1 MKKLLTILTIML
13 CTMIILTGSV
23 FAGAVSIK
31 ASKSSVNVGQTVSV
45 TVSFGGKVSA
55 AQFKLN
61 YDKSKFDYVSCSAG
75 TFGTGTNTYVYV
87 NYEDVEDL
95 GSVTLTFKA
104 KATGSGDFSISGVVL
119 SGSSSISNSKTTV
132 KVNAA
137 SSSSKKPT
145 TTKKPSSSNKNTT
158 SNEQEQP
165 VQLDKTALED
175 LKSLLG
181 TLNETDYTEDSW
193 KALQEAIG
201 AAEGADTEEK
211 YNEVKDKLTVESL
224 VKQPFEKE
232 ELNKVLR
239 DLIGKVETDYT
250 LESWKELQDTIEA
263 ADEAELKSQYDA
275 IKTKLSINT
284 LVLNPKTFL
293 EEIMEDSCGHLKIM
307 MGMAAAILILLI
319 IIIILAS
326 RCSRIKKEN
335 LFGGTGTRFK
345 E

>member
-239 DLIGKVETDYT
+239 DLIGKVEKDYT
-250 LESWKELQDTIEA
+250 EESWRELQEA
-263 ADEAELKSQYDA
+263 IDIADSATLKSQYDA
-275 IKTKLSINT
+275 VKDKLTINN
-284 LVLNPKTFL
+284 LIL
-293 EEIMEDSCGHLKIM
+293 EEEKGFFGELAEKIAEMEPIVI
-307 MGMAAAILILLI
+307 ILIVTIIALI
-319 IIIILAS
+319 IIIIVMAILYDKV
-326 RCSRIKKEN
+326 KKGDGVGRR
-335 LFGGTGTRFK
+335 LK
-345 E
+345 

>member
-1 MKKLLTILTIML
+1 MKKIVTVLTIML
-13 CTMIILTGSV
+13 CMIVMLSGTV

-31 ASKSSVNVGQTVSV
+31 ASKSSVKVGQTVSV

-55 AQFKLN
+55 AQFKLS

-95 GSVTLTFKA
+95 ASVTLTFKA

-132 KVNAA
+132 KINAA
-137 SSSSKKPT
+137 ST
-145 TTKKPSSSNKNTT
+145 TTKKTTTKKTSSSNKNTT
-158 SNEQEQP
+158 VSNPEEP
-165 VQLDKTALED
+165 VQINKPELEEV
-175 LKSLLG
+175 KNLLAD
-181 TLNETDYTEDSW
+181 LNEIDYTEESW
-193 KALQEAIG
+193 KALQEAIA
-201 AAEGADTEEK
+201 AAEGAGTEEA
-211 YNEVKDKLTVESL
+211 YNEIKEKLTIDSL
-224 VKQPFEKE
+224 VKQPFDKE
-232 ELNKVLR
+232 ELNRVLR
-239 DLIGKVETDYT
+239 DLIGKVESDYT
-250 LESWKELQDTIEA
+250 EDSWKELQDAIEM
-263 ADEAELKSQYDA
+263 ADEAELKSEYDA

-319 IIIILAS
+319 IIIILGTK
-326 RCSRIKKEN
+326 CSRIKKES